1 MKYLHKIDGNLHIF
15 WQFMNNFLQEWKF
28 LLILSYIYDVD
39 NYWEIGSRQ
48 NLIIRNS
55 PISFPI

>member
-39 NYWEIGSRQ
+39 N
-48 NLIIRNS
+48 
-55 PISFPI
+55 